1 MLDCELFQG
10 SRAVS
15 QRRNGQFPF
24 RPRDIDAVLLSGWAG
39 QTPVRVDAVRGVP
52 YTPTVC
58 HAAPGAS
65 TAFQVCPD
73 LQRH

>member
-1 MLDCELFQG
+1 MLDCGLFQG
-10 SRAVS
+10 RRAES
-15 QRRNGQFPF
+15 QRRNRKFPF
-24 RPRDIDAVLLSGWAG
+24 RPLDIDAVLLCGWAD

-52 YTPTVC
+52 YTPAVR